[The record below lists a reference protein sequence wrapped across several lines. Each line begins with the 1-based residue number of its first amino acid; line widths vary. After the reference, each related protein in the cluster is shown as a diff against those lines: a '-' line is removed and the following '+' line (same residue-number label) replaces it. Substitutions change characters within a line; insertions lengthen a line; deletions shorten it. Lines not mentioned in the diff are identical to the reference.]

1 MSLNLNLNLKKPL
14 VFLKVA
20 TTGMS
25 ALDKEGVQGDRIV
38 EISITKINPDRQS
51 PQTGTRLVNPGRPI
65 PAEASRIHGITDD
78 MVQTAPKFEE
88 IAQALFGFIGDAD
101 IAGFSVG
108 FDIEFLVEEFNR
120 AGIPFTIVNRK
131 IVDLSSIYHELD
143 KRDFRTA
150 AMKFAGQ
157 NLTTDPISS
166 ETTNNI
172 AINILNGIV
181 GQYSASDERL
191 QNPSPE
197 SLHNN
202 FNKNKR
208 FMDVHRKI
216 KLNDEGRPEFNFGK
230 YKGKLISEIMKVD
243 YNYCDWCINGS
254 DLPRDAKYL
263 IQGIV
268 ASAQRNQSPQNA

>member
-20 TTGMS
+20 TTGMN
-25 ALDKEGVQGDRIV
+25 ALDKEGVQGERIV
-38 EISITKINPDRQS
+38 EISITKITPDRQA
-51 PQTGTRLVNPGRPI
+51 PQTGTRLINPGKPI
-65 PAEASRIHGITDD
+65 PPEATKIHGITDE
-78 MVQTAPKFEE
+78 MVQNMPRFEE
-88 IAQALFGFIGDAD
+88 IAQALYGFIGDSD

-120 AGIPFTIVNRK
+120 AGIPFTIVNRN

-143 KRDFRTA
+143 KRDFRAA

-157 NLTTDPISS
+157 NLSTDPISS

-172 AINILNGIV
+172 AISILNGIV
-181 GQYSASDERL
+181 SQNSGDARF

-197 SLHNN
+197 SLHNS
-202 FNKNKR
+202 FNRNKR

-216 KLNDEGRPEFNFGK
+216 RLNDQGRPEFNFGK
-230 YKGKLISEIMKVD
+230 YKGKLIAEIMKVD

-268 ASAQRNQSPQNA
+268 TSAQKNQSTQNA